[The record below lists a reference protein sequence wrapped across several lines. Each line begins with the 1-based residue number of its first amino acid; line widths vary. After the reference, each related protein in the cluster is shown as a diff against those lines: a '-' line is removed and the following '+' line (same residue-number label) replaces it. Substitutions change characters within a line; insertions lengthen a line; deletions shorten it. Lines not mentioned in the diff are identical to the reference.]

1 MALFDDTQVVIFN
14 KETKEILMRGSR
26 NTLTGPYML
35 DLKQKIKQPKIMTEL
50 EISDTFFA
58 NHVYEC
64 RPKHNLA
71 IYYHLT
77 LFSPPVSTWVKAI
90 KTNYLST
97 WPGLTA
103 DLVPRY
109 LPKSEYTS
117 YGHLRQHHKGTW
129 STKTRQSTTFISVPQ
144 VEPYPDVIESIF
156 PESSDSEIT
165 DEIYLKIYDM

>member
-1 MALFDDTQVVIFN
+1 MVEIPDT
-14 KETKEILMRGSR
+14 L
-26 NTLTGPYML
+26 
-35 DLKQKIKQPKIMTEL
+35 
-50 EISDTFFA
+50 FA

-64 RPKHNLA
+64 RSKQILA

-90 KTNYLST
+90 KNNYFST

-103 DLVPRY
+103 DLVLRY

-117 YGHLRQHHKGTW
+117 YGHLHQRYKGTW
-129 STKTRQSTTFISVPQ
+129 STKTRQSTNFISVPQ
-144 VEPYPDVIESIF
+144 VEPDPDVIESIF

-165 DEIYLKIYDM
+165 DEVYVKIYDMQNKIYTDQTGRFPVRTRFAVRPGHVEK